1 MNAIEMCD
9 ICRPMGRSTLLAISL
24 LAACN
29 GSTAAPTDAT
39 AVDSPSTDKAANCA
53 SSFTSLLDSGFGRLD
68 GIVRAVVPPGHPT
81 CALPNSDHLVVQVDV
96 GAVTYRIVVNV
107 KSTGDVR
114 LDEVDAALPAPAF
127 GAGWHVGESL
137 DYVTTLGVHTAAF
150 TPHPMDELVAMI
162 TDQIEIGMPLSA
174 YSSTSGGNSSTHLV
188 HRNATNQDG
197 ALVLDP
203 TGSPHWLLF
212 AFANQTF

>member
-1 MNAIEMCD
+1 MA
-9 ICRPMGRSTLLAISL
+9 RSLLLAISL
-24 LAACN
+24 LAACD

-39 AVDSPSTDKAANCA
+39 AIDPDAAAVDKAANCA
-53 SSFTSLLDSGFGRLD
+53 TSFTSFLDTGFGRLD

-107 KSTGDVR
+107 KSSGNVR
-114 LDEVDAALPAPAF
+114 LDETDAALPAPAF
-127 GAGWHVGESL
+127 GAGWHLGGSL
-137 DYVTTLGVHTAAF
+137 DYVTTLGVHTATF
-150 TPHPMDELVAMI
+150 TPHPMDELVTRI

-174 YSSTSGGNSSTHLV
+174 YSSTSGGVSSTHLV
-188 HRNATNQDG
+188 HRNKPDQDG

-212 AFANQTF
+212 AFSNQTF